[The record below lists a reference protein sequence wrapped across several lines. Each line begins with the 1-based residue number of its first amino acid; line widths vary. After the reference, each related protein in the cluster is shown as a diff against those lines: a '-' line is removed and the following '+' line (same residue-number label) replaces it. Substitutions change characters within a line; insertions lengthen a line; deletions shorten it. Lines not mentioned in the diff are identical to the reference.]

1 MKNQVNERAH
11 TSSLLTLKVALSILF
26 FATLMR
32 ITVPMV
38 IGHPPNFSPIDAIA
52 LFSGVYFYRRMTA
65 FAVVLLSVWMGDLIL
80 NRLALGSWMLF
91 YSGFYWQYG
100 CYLLI
105 TLLGI
110 ALKNHV
116 NSTYLLAASVTSSI
130 LFFALTNFG
139 VWYGSALYPQTLD
152 GLGACYIAAIA
163 FFKNTLMSDLLFT
176 GLFFGSFALAIKGF
190 SFWQKKTCSHF

>member
-1 MKNQVNERAH
+1 MKNRFKERAQIS
-11 TSSLLTLKVALSILF
+11 SSLTFKIVLSILF

-52 LFSGVYFYRRMTA
+52 LFSGVYFSRRMTA
-65 FAVVLLSVWMGDLIL
+65 FAVVLLSVWIGDLVL
-80 NRLALGSWMLF
+80 NRLAFGAWTLF

-110 ALKNHV
+110 GLKNHV
-116 NSTYLLAASVTSSI
+116 NSRCLLAASMASSM
-130 LFFALTNFG
+130 LFFAITNFG

-152 GLGACYIAAIA
+152 GLLVCYVAAIP
-163 FFKNTLMSDLLFT
+163 FFKNTVLSDLLFT
-176 GLFFGSFALAIKGF
+176 GLFFGSFTLVMKSF
-190 SFWQKKTCSHF
+190 SLWQQKSCYER